1 MGAHATAA
9 AAAVL
14 LVATCVA
21 AVAAAAAAAL
31 IVLPA
36 PSNQLAMAAILAG
49 EKSFAIIVAALLA
62 SILAFVGSRP
72 GAARG
77 LAALAVLLSLAAI
90 VLALSPAAQA
100 LRLASERRVD
110 LDFGRYLHSRI
121 DTLGPLAA
129 PDAASKTVTYATV
142 DGVPLGLDVYPAAGP
157 AGTQGARPGVLVV
170 HGGGWSAGEKGDAS
184 LFSRFLAGH
193 GYTVFDVQYRL
204 APQPNWKA
212 AAGDVKCAVGWIKR
226 HASGPDWNVDPKQLT
241 LLGRSAG
248 GHLALLTAYTPGDP
262 KLPASCDAPDTT
274 VESVVDFYG
283 PADLTWGYE
292 HPSNPRAYDIQGKVV
307 AFTGGT
313 PSTAADLYRLLS
325 PVARATAS
333 SPRTLIVHG
342 GRDQLVAFHNS
353 ELLADRLR
361 DLNVPCETL
370 FIPFAQHGFDFIHG
384 GWSEQIAEQVVL
396 RFLADRPKA
405 AAPGI
410 NDLPEDHPAPSQPSK
425 D

>member
-1 MGAHATAA
+1 MSRVALSL
-9 AAAVL
+9 VL
-14 LVATCVA
+14 LLGVVL

-49 EKSFAIIVAALLA
+49 EKSFAIIVAAVLA

-72 GAARG
+72 GASRG
-77 LAALAVLLSLAAI
+77 LATLTVLLSLAAI
-90 VLALSPAAQA
+90 VLALTPAAQA

-121 DTLGPLAA
+121 DTLGPLKA
-129 PDAASKTVTYATV
+129 PSVSKTVTYVTV
-142 DGVPLGLDVYPAAGP
+142 DGVPLGLDVYAASPASAKGATP
-157 AGTQGARPGVLVV
+157 AVLVV

-184 LFSRFLAGH
+184 LFSQVLATH

-204 APQPNWKA
+204 APQPNWKTA
-212 AAGDVKCAVGWIKR
+212 MGDVKCAVGWIKQ
-226 HASGPDWNVDPKQLT
+226 HASSPDWNVDPKQLT

-248 GHLALLTAYTPGDP
+248 GQLALLTAYTPGDP
-262 KLPASCDAPDTT
+262 KLPPSCDAPDTT
-274 VESVVDFYG
+274 VESVIDLYG
-283 PADLTWGYE
+283 PTDLTWGYD
-292 HPSNPRAYDIQGKVV
+292 HPSNPRAYDIRGKVA

-325 PVARATAS
+325 PVAGATAS

-361 DLNVPCETL
+361 ELSVPCETL

-384 GWSEQIAEQVVL
+384 GFSEQIAEQLVL
-396 RFLADRPKA
+396 RFLADRPKPA
-405 AAPGI
+405 EHAI
-410 NDLPEDHPAPSQPSK
+410 TDLPDGVPDSAAK
-425 D
+425 N

>member
-1 MGAHATAA
+1 MSRVALSI
-9 AAAVL
+9 VL
-14 LVATCVA
+14 LLALVL

-49 EKSFAIIVAALLA
+49 EKSFVIIVGALLA

-72 GAARG
+72 GASRG

-90 VLALSPAAQA
+90 ILALSPAAQA

-129 PDAASKTVTYATV
+129 PGPATKTVTYATV
-142 DGVPLGLDVYPAAGP
+142 DGVPLGLDVYVPDGSAPGTKVPTPA
-157 AGTQGARPGVLVV
+157 VLVV

-184 LFSRFLAGH
+184 LFSQFLAGH

-204 APQPNWKA
+204 APQPNWKTA
-212 AAGDVKCAVGWIKR
+212 TGDVKCAVGWVKQ

-274 VESVVDFYG
+274 VESVIDLYG
-283 PADLTWGYE
+283 PADLKWGYD
-292 HPSNPRAYDIQGKVV
+292 HPANFRAYDIPGKLIG
-307 AFTGGT
+307 FTGGT
-313 PSTAADLYRLLS
+313 PSTAGDLYTQLS
-325 PVARATAS
+325 PAARATAGA
-333 SPRTLIVHG
+333 PRTLIIHG
-342 GRDQLVAFHNS
+342 GRDQLVAFHTS
-353 ELLADRLR
+353 ELLADKLR
-361 DLNVPCETL
+361 ELNVPCETL

-384 GWSEQIAEQVVL
+384 GFSEQITEQVVL
-396 RFLADRPKA
+396 RFLAARPKQA
-405 AAPGI
+405 EPRI
-410 NDLPEDHPAPSQPSK
+410 NDLPEDRPPPAAK
-425 D
+425 N